1 MENFHSLS
9 TIKTKIENTW
19 NYPRSKQTQ
28 RYPYEIKVEKTDL
41 YSNLE
46 HDERSRRT
54 KGENN
59 LKGTNKNCKNYIFSV
74 DLHVSYKISR
84 ENTVADEKKK
94 RKIVMM
100 KLDF

>member
-54 KGENN
+54 KGEIN
-59 LKGTNKNCKNYIFSV
+59 LKGTNKNCKNYIFQRGS
-74 DLHVSYKISR
+74 
-84 ENTVADEKKK
+84 AC
-94 RKIVMM
+94 
-100 KLDF
+100 